1 MATRREA
8 TDGESTVYDE
18 TEDATTRG
26 GTDDIF
32 AFTDRTAVDAGLPR
46 RAVGLPAVTGPRPAE
61 LVTPADPDEE
71 TAFDPPLVD
80 ALVAALPIDGRARIA
95 SLARADAPTQPRGV
109 AEASLSTQPHGVAEA
124 SLSTQPLAALE
135 ASLATQPLGAVEV
148 PVVTAPRSGTPSRG
162 VAAWQPTQP
171 RAMFGEEGT
180 HSTVSQA
187 VDIANASTQPRVTP
201 PPAATEPTVS
211 APAPV
216 GPLLSEVETRV
227 APPPARSLLIADFEP
242 THEVDS
248 AAVRWVD
255 LRARVDN
262 ADPARREPHVPPW
275 LALLERFDAGAD
287 AATSPD
293 PRAPTADRLGAA
305 GLGAVVPPAFPP
317 GVTDQA
323 PIIVAERPDPR
334 ARRDGADGARKA
346 FRDPAS
352 IEAIASL
359 SDLPAARPRPASSA
373 RSGGATS
380 SPPSVTPWGSPP
392 PAGPSAPERALTPP
406 LGATARGPASPSA
419 APSASRAAPPAS
431 PGAAGRMPPAL
442 SPAPLGSPGVLGSP
456 GAARPSLGARPLP
469 SGPAAAAALI
479 APVALARVDSVPSRA
494 PEPSAT
500 PAPLG
505 PVPSALRA
513 RPLVF
518 SSTTPKGALA
528 PHDTVPLAP
537 WPAPPPMLLG
547 TPPELHVRRVR
558 PPPDYATIAA
568 AVLVVIAIGLLLVVR
583 WVAR

>member
-8 TDGESTVYDE
+8 MDGESTVYDE
-18 TEDATTRG
+18 SEDATTRG
-26 GTDDIF
+26 GTDDLF

-46 RAVGLPAVTGPRPAE
+46 RAVGLPAVTGPRPPE
-61 LVTPADPDEE
+61 LITPADPDEE

-80 ALVAALPIDGRARIA
+80 ALVAALPTDPRGRVG
-95 SLARADAPTQPRGV
+95 SFARAEASAPTQPRGA
-109 AEASLSTQPHGVAEA
+109 AET
-124 SLSTQPLAALE
+124 
-135 ASLATQPLGAVEV
+135 SLATQPRGAIDAA
-148 PVVTAPRSGTPSRG
+148 VTQPRGATPSRAVG
-162 VAAWQPTQP
+162 LSSATQP
-171 RAMFGEEGT
+171 RAPFGEEGT
-180 HSTVSQA
+180 GSTVSRA
-187 VDIANASTQPRVTP
+187 VVLTSANDPTQPRVVP
-201 PPAATEPTVS
+201 PVLAAPLPVTAVS
-211 APAPV
+211 APPGAAP
-216 GPLLSEVETRV
+216 SEVETRV

-255 LRARVDN
+255 LGARARD
-262 ADPARREPHVPPW
+262 ADPTRREPHVPEW
-275 LALLERFDAGAD
+275 LAMLERFDAGGD
-287 AATSPD
+287 
-293 PRAPTADRLGAA
+293 APTAPDPSAPATERSGVV
-305 GLGAVVPPAFPP
+305 GLGAVVPPASAP

-323 PIIVAERPDPR
+323 PVIVAERPDPR
-334 ARRDGADGARKA
+334 ARRDADSARKPP
-346 FRDPAS
+346 RDPAS

-373 RSGGATS
+373 RGGGATS
-380 SPPSVTPWGSPP
+380 PPPSVTPWGSPP
-392 PAGPSAPERALTPP
+392 PMTPP
-406 LGATARGPASPSA
+406 LGTPARASGT
-419 APSASRAAPPAS
+419 PP
-431 PGAAGRMPPAL
+431 
-442 SPAPLGSPGVLGSP
+442 
-456 GAARPSLGARPLP
+456 ARPSFGGGRPVP
-469 SGPAAAAALI
+469 SGPEAAALI
-479 APVALARVDSVPSRA
+479 APVALARVESTASRA

-518 SSTTPKGALA
+518 SSTTPKGAIA

-537 WPAPPPMLLG
+537 RPAPPPPMLLA